1 MRKGTKMVNWIEIGL
16 FLYALAGSATTGYWF
31 LVSFSPSFRERD
43 KNTKL
48 GYSVIAGMIYT
59 GAIFFVSI
67 ILVSGHYNNLNFLET
82 FFWMIPISFVLLA
95 LAAGG
100 KRAWILIERAQYG
113 EQAPQQEPEEMGKS
127 ILTAQTP
134 GTQRIPPMETSGS
147 KSAPFIS
154 ETAESIERETGP
166 EEKTEAE
173 LKPIEET
180 GEEPEAMEEPVQE
193 PMEEP
198 GEAEKD
204 VVEEIRKIMRGEITE
219 REKRESEIK
228 RTLQGDLEEKEEIRK
243 IMGTRSEPEEELPSA
258 LSPSTPSGETEASD
272 LEKIKEE
279 LKKKIRAKEGAEKI
293 GEGLKKKETRKR

>member
-1 MRKGTKMVNWIEIGL
+1 MVNWIEIGL

-31 LVSFSPSFRERD
+31 LVSFSPTFRERD

-95 LAAGG
+95 LTASG

-113 EQAPQQEPEEMGKS
+113 EQAPQKEPEELGTS

-134 GTQRIPPMETSGS
+134 GTQRIPPMETSNA
-147 KSAPFIS
+147 KNAPFIS
-154 ETAESIERETGP
+154 ETAQSIERETTEL
-166 EEKTEAE
+166 EEKTETRLLE
-173 LKPIEET
+173 
-180 GEEPEAMEEPVQE
+180 EEPEAVEEKE

-204 VVEEIRKIMRGEITE
+204 VVEEIRKIMKGEMTE
-219 REKRESEIK
+219 KEKRESEMK
-228 RTLQGDLEEKEEIRK
+228 RALAGDLEEKKEIRK
-243 IMGTRSEPEEELPSA
+243 IMGTHSEPEEELPSA
-258 LSPSTPSGETEASD
+258 LSPSTPSGGMESSD
-272 LEKIKEE
+272 LEKIKAD